1 MSKLRKTR
9 KEKIRS
15 EVRQKEAATFAIK
28 PEWLQT
34 GTKSAQKAVI
44 LGEPEKKFLRLDLT
58 KTFLLSMLVLAL
70 ELALW
75 QYLSRH

>member
-1 MSKLRKTR
+1 MSRKRKTR
-9 KEKIRS
+9 KQKIKS
-15 EVRQKEAATFAIK
+15 EIHQKESQTFKVEAD
-28 PEWLQT
+28 WLKT
-34 GTKSAQKAVI
+34 GTKAVKKTVV
-44 LGEPEKKFLRLDLT
+44 LGETGKKHFRLDLT

>member
-1 MSKLRKTR
+1 MTKQRKTR
-9 KEKIRS
+9 KQKIKS
-15 EVRQKEAATFAIK
+15 EIRQKESASFQVKA
-28 PEWLQT
+28 EWLQT
-34 GTKSAQKAVI
+34 GTKSAKRVVV
-44 LGEPEKKFLRLDLT
+44 LGEPDKKILRLDLT

>member
-1 MSKLRKTR
+1 MSKHRKTR
-9 KEKIRS
+9 KEKVRS
-15 EVRQKEAATFAIK
+15 EVRRKEGETFVVKA
-28 PEWLQT
+28 EWLKT
-34 GTKSAQKAVI
+34 GTKKAKPAVV
-44 LGEPEKKFLRLDLT
+44 LGEPGKKYLRLDLT

>member
-1 MSKLRKTR
+1 MSKPRKTR

-15 EVRQKEAATFAIK
+15 EKRMKENETFTVKA
-28 PEWLQT
+28 EWLQS
-34 GTKSAQKAVI
+34 GTKSAKKAVI
-44 LGEPEKKFLRLDLT
+44 LGEPEKKYLRLDLT

>member
-1 MSKLRKTR
+1 M
-9 KEKIRS
+9 
-15 EVRQKEAATFAIK
+15 RQKEGEMFQVKT
-28 PEWLQT
+28 EWLKT
-34 GTKSAQKAVI
+34 GTKKENKAVV
-44 LGEPEKKFLRLDLT
+44 LGEPEKRYLRLDLT

>member
-1 MSKLRKTR
+1 MSKVRKTR

-15 EVRQKEAATFAIK
+15 EQRMSESTQFKIK
-28 PEWLQT
+28 NEWLAVE
-34 GTKSAQKAVI
+34 TKNDRSTAI
-44 LGEPEKKFLRLDLT
+44 LDPENKKFFRLDLT
-58 KTFLLSMLVLAL
+58 KTFFLTMLVLAL

>member
-1 MSKLRKTR
+1 MSNRRKTR

-15 EVRQKEAATFAIK
+15 EVRQKEKEMFVVKA
-28 PEWLQT
+28 EWLET
-34 GTKSAQKAVI
+34 GTKKEKSSIV
-44 LGEPEKKFLRLDLT
+44 LNEPERKYLRLDLT

>member
-1 MSKLRKTR
+1 MTKQRKTR

-15 EVRQKEAATFAIK
+15 EIRQKERETFAIK
-28 PEWLQT
+28 AEWLQT
-34 GTKSAQKAVI
+34 GSKTANKTVV

>member
-9 KEKIRS
+9 KEKVRS
-15 EVRQKEAATFAIK
+15 EIRRKESEMFAVK
-28 PEWLQT
+28 AEWLET
-34 GTKSAQKAVI
+34 GTKKAKLVAVP
-44 LGEPEKKFLRLDLT
+44 GEPGKKFLRLDLT

-75 QYLSRH
+75 IYLSRH

>member
-1 MSKLRKTR
+1 MTTHRKTR

-15 EVRQKEAATFAIK
+15 EMRQKENAAFQVEA
-28 PEWLQT
+28 EWLQT
-34 GTKSAQKAVI
+34 GTKS
-44 LGEPEKKFLRLDLT
+44 PKKEVNLNESGKNYLRLDLT

-75 QYLSRH
+75 IYLSRH

>member
-1 MSKLRKTR
+1 MTKLRKTKKEKLRSEIRR
-9 KEKIRS
+9 KEND
-15 EVRQKEAATFAIK
+15 TFAVK
-28 PEWLQT
+28 AEWLQT
-34 GTKSAQKAVI
+34 GTKKAKTVVV

>member
-1 MSKLRKTR
+1 MSKNRKTK
-9 KEKIRS
+9 KEKIKS
-15 EVRQKEAATFAIK
+15 EQRKKEGEMFQVK
-28 PEWLQT
+28 EEWLKP
-34 GTKSAQKAVI
+34 GTKKDKVAVSI
-44 LGEPEKKFLRLDLT
+44 SEPDRRYLRLDLT

>member
-1 MSKLRKTR
+1 MSKQRKTR
-9 KEKIRS
+9 KEKVRS
-15 EVRQKEAATFAIK
+15 EIRQKERESFQVKA
-28 PEWLQT
+28 EWLQT
-34 GTKSAQKAVI
+34 GTKSTKTAVV
-44 LGEPEKKFLRLDLT
+44 LGETGKRFLRLDLT

>member
-1 MSKLRKTR
+1 MSKVRKTR

-15 EVRQKEAATFAIK
+15 EQRKEEVNTFKIK
-28 PEWLQT
+28 NEWLVSNSIKT
-34 GTKSAQKAVI
+34 ADATI
-44 LGEPEKKFLRLDLT
+44 LGTEDKKYFRLDLT
-58 KTFLLSMLVLAL
+58 KTFFLTMLVLAL